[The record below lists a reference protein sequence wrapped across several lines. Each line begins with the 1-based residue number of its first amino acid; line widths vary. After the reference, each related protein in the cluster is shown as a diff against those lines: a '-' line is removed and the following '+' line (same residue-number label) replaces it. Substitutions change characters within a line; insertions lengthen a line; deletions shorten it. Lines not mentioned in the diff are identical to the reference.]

1 MYFSQQDLS
10 SRAEYVIHS
19 KNLGILYSTENV
31 MTERT
36 KCRAL
41 IINRYRK
48 KGSHNEKYLSIVSD
62 TVVQLKKVENP
73 RYIYVFC
80 INTFDVLLVHAWSN
94 RASFEPREW
103 SKEWQKWKTH
113 SCMCLKFVA
122 EKSMPKSEP
131 SEVNRKWT
139 GTKVVCGNKIVW
151 RSSIRKRASKWQIRW
166 RRSLFKRE
174 GKYNLEIQ
182 IRICILRNITY
193 CSHKYNGPSFNPIQ
207 YEVSSHFKVIFWS
220 HSL

>member
-1 MYFSQQDLS
+1 MPIHPFLKVIFQPKLGWIKTQRHKKKECIYLPIMYFSQQDLS

-94 RASFEPREW
+94 RASFEPRE
-103 SKEWQKWKTH
+103 
-113 SCMCLKFVA
+113 
-122 EKSMPKSEP
+122 
-131 SEVNRKWT
+131 
-139 GTKVVCGNKIVW
+139 
-151 RSSIRKRASKWQIRW
+151 
-166 RRSLFKRE
+166 
-174 GKYNLEIQ
+174 
-182 IRICILRNITY
+182 
-193 CSHKYNGPSFNPIQ
+193 
-207 YEVSSHFKVIFWS
+207 
-220 HSL
+220 